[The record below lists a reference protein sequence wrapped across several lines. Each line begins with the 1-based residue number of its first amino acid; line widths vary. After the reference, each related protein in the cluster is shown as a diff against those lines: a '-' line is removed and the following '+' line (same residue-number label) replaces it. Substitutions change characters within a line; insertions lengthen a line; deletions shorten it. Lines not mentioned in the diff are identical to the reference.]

1 MTRTVES
8 TKETGVEGM
17 LGFLTKDLI
26 KLRLDS
32 ADKTGAISELVTLLV
47 SRGKVDKKDQEAVT
61 QEIMKRES
69 LGSTGIGHGLAIPHA
84 KASKLVK
91 GLVGAF
97 GRSTRGID
105 YGAIDGAPCNL
116 FFLMVSPQGEVESH
130 LKILKKLA
138 SLGRDAHFCR
148 FLVEAKDEDEVMA
161 LLKEAEE
168 R

>member
-1 MTRTVES
+1 
-8 TKETGVEGM
+8 M

-26 KLRLDS
+26 KLKLE
-32 ADKTGAISELVTLLV
+32 ATDKAGAVAELVAVLADH
-47 SRGKVDKKDQEAVT
+47 GKIEKKDVEAVT
-61 QEIMKRES
+61 QAILKRES

-84 KASKLVK
+84 KASPLVK
-91 GLVGAF
+91 GLIGAF

-105 YGAIDGAPCNL
+105 YGAVDGEPCTL
-116 FFLMVSPQGEVESH
+116 FFLMVSPAAGVESH

-148 FLVEAKDEDEVMA
+148 FLADAKDEDEVMA